1 MKSLRTPFMAKTK
14 GKHPRIILP
23 KRPLKEVGLFLLD
36 ILYNAVVIIVLVV
49 LIRTFLISPFRVIGS
64 SMADTL
70 ENNEFILIDKLSY
83 RLGEPKRGDPIVFL
97 PPITN
102 KYPPK
107 FEESITTDAL
117 GNGVLDIKD
126 LSAPKNAFYC
136 RTRLV
141 QMFWFCQEKVKA
153 KDTAYFLA
161 ISEKE
166 KSLGELNW
174 RVAQKTALSPQD
186 IRSGTL
192 TLKGSPNQSYLV
204 RIFND
209 SGPEYFVK
217 RIIGIPGDTVKI
229 ENGLVYLKKS
239 GESEFSEI
247 KEPYLNTENQSHTY
261 FNPPSGSNDEFVVP
275 EGHYFALGDNRTHSN
290 DSRHWFAPIDESP
303 TPFVNLDNISGKV
316 MLVLW
321 PLKTLGFIPGGVL
334 Q

>member
-1 MKSLRTPFMAKTK
+1 MAKTK
-14 GKHPRIILP
+14 GKHPRLTLF

-107 FEESITTDAL
+107 FEESITADAT
-117 GNGVLDIKD
+117 GAGVLDIRD

-136 RTRLV
+136 RTKLV
-141 QMFWFCQEKVKA
+141 QLFWFCQDKVKA
-153 KDTAYFLA
+153 EDTAYFLA
-161 ISEKE
+161 MSGGQE
-166 KSLGELNW
+166 SMGELNW
-174 RVAQKTALSPQD
+174 RVAQKTVLSPQD
-186 IRSGTL
+186 IQSGVL
-192 TLKGSPNQSYLV
+192 NLKGSPNQSYLV

-217 RIIGIPGDTVKI
+217 RIIGIPGDTIRI

-239 GESEFSEI
+239 GESDFSEI
-247 KEPYLNTENQSHTY
+247 KEPYLNSENLSHTY
-261 FNPPSGSNDEFVVP
+261 FKPQSGNGDFIVP
-275 EGHYFALGDNRTHSN
+275 AGHFFALGDNRTHSN
-290 DSRHWFAPIDESP
+290 DSRHWFSPVDESA
-303 TPFVNLDNISGKV
+303 TPFVSLDNISGKV

-321 PLKTLGFIPGGVL
+321 PLKTLGFISGGVL